1 MKFRKVSTKL
11 VVYINGLWPFL
22 IEYGSSHCALPKVQT
37 KEEQSH
43 VWHLDLYMTLSTF
56 FFSQTE
62 TLKWS
67 ALNDLFL

>member
-1 MKFRKVSTKL
+1 MKLRKVSTNL

-22 IEYGSSHCALPKVQT
+22 IEYGSSHCALPEVRT

-43 VWHLDLYMTLSTF
+43 VWHLDLYLTVST
-56 FFSQTE
+56 QTE